1 MVAFRADS
9 DKEGNSLEYLGFFL
23 WLGSCLRFRGGCPGS
38 SYNSQLP
45 TLACFVTA
53 MADLD
58 LNRLRLNRG
67 PAAPAPRSRR
77 RLWLLAGTVLV
88 LGGLGLGGLLQRQTE
103 VEVVSITTAYPYQ
116 GVTLLNAAGYVV
128 ASRKAA
134 VASKATGRLEWL
146 GVLEGSW
153 VKAGE
158 VLARLENR
166 DMQAQAD
173 QAAASVVSA
182 QAELKDA
189 SRGLERAKD
198 LAERKF
204 ISGSSLDAAQARYDK
219 ARAGVGVAQA
229 ALRAAQVAVE
239 QTLIR
244 APFDGVVLTKTANVG
259 DVITPF
265 SSALD
270 SKGAVVT
277 MADMETLEV
286 EADVAEANLA
296 KIQVGQPCEIQ
307 LDAFPDKRFR
317 GEVSRLVPTV
327 DRSKATVLTK
337 VRFIDRD
344 ERILPEMSAKV
355 AFLEKALAPDQ
366 RQPLTAVHKDALV
379 TRDGKGALFL
389 VRDGRAQWLP
399 VTPGRAIND
408 LVEVSG
414 QDPAGAALLV
424 PGAKVVARPPEG
436 LKDGAR
442 VKVVQK

>member
-1 MVAFRADS
+1 
-9 DKEGNSLEYLGFFL
+9 
-23 WLGSCLRFRGGCPGS
+23 
-38 SYNSQLP
+38 
-45 TLACFVTA
+45 
-53 MADLD
+53 MAELD
-58 LNRLRLNRG
+58 LNRLRLNHG
-67 PAAPAPRSRR
+67 APTGKQPRSHR
-77 RLWLLAGTVLV
+77 RLWLLAGGAVV
-88 LGGLGLGGLLQRQTE
+88 LGGLMFASFLHRETE
-103 VEVVSITTAYPYQ
+103 VEAVSITTAYPYQ

-146 GVLEGSW
+146 GVLEGSR
-153 VKAGE
+153 VKAGDL
-158 VLARLENR
+158 LARLENR

-173 QAAASVVSA
+173 QAAASLVSA

-189 SRGLERAKD
+189 ARSLERTKD
-198 LAERKF
+198 LAAKKF
-204 ISGSSLDAAQARYDK
+204 LPGSSLDAAQARYDK
-219 ARAGVGVAQA
+219 AKAGVGMAQA

-244 APFDGVVLTKTANVG
+244 APFDGVVLTKSANVG

-286 EADVAEANLA
+286 EADVAEANLS

-337 VRFIDRD
+337 VRFVDRD

-355 AFLEKALAPDQ
+355 AFLAKALPEDQ
-366 RQPLTAVHKDALV
+366 RQPLTAVHKDALAA
-379 TRDGKGALFL
+379 DGHHLYL
-389 VRDGRAQWLP
+389 IQDGQARQVA

-408 LVEVSG
+408 LVEVSA
-414 QDPAGAALLV
+414 QAGAAALV
-424 PGAKVVARPPEG
+424 PGAKVVARPAAS
-436 LKDGAR
+436 LKDGSR
-442 VKVVQK
+442 IKVVQK